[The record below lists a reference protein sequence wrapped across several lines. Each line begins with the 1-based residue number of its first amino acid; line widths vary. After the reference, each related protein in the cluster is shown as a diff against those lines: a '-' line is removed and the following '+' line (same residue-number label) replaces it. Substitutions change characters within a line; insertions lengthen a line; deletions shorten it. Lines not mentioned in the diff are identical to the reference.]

1 MRRLHSAA
9 EAVQCV
15 QSGHRV
21 FIHGGAA
28 TPISLVEALVDQADR
43 LRDVELTHLH
53 TSGDAAYARP
63 QYEQSF
69 RVANLFVG
77 GNLRKYVGTERN
89 DYVPVF
95 LSEIPRLFREGR
107 RHINVALIQ
116 VSPPDA
122 HGYVTL
128 GPSVDVA
135 MAAAE
140 SADVVVAEIN
150 PRMPRTHG
158 DGFLHVSRI
167 DFAIDVDRPLPESPA
182 AKLSDEERAIGQH
195 VAGLV
200 DDGATLQMG
209 IGAVP
214 DAVLAALVDHRH
226 LGVHTEMVSDG
237 ILPLIDCGAID
248 NSRKEVHPD
257 KVVAGFAT
265 GTQKLY
271 DYIDDNP
278 AVVLLDIAYVNRPTV
293 IARNPKVTAINSAV
307 EVDLTG
313 QVCADSIGHR
323 IISGVGGQLD
333 FMRGAALSPGGKP
346 IIALTSRAKKGESRI
361 VPTLRPGS
369 GVITTRMHVH
379 YVVTEYGVA
388 DLFGKA
394 LFERA
399 RALIAIAHPDIREGL
414 DREWHAVARRSG
426 S

>member
-1 MRRLHSAA
+1 MRRLFSAA
-9 EAVQCV
+9 EAVQCI

-28 TPISLVEALVDQADR
+28 TPISLVEAMVEQADR
-43 LRDVELTHLH
+43 LRDVEVTHLH
-53 TSGDAAYARP
+53 TSGEAAYGRP
-63 QYEQSF
+63 QYQESF

-107 RHINVALIQ
+107 RHINVAMLQ

-167 DFAIDVDRPLPESPA
+167 DFAIEVDRPLPESPPS
-182 AKLSDEERAIGQH
+182 KLSDEERAIGEH
-195 VAGLV
+195 VASLV

-209 IGAVP
+209 IGNVP
-214 DAVLAALVDHRH
+214 DAVLAALTNHKH
-226 LGVHTEMVSDG
+226 LGIHTEMVSDG
-237 ILPLIDCGAID
+237 VLPLIECGAVD

-265 GTQKLY
+265 GSRKLY

-361 VPTLRPGS
+361 VPTLKPGS
-369 GVITTRMHVH
+369 GVVTTRQHVH
-379 YVVTEYGVA
+379 YVVTEHGVA
-388 DLFGKA
+388 DLFGKSF
-394 LFERA
+394 FERA
-399 RALIAIAHPDIREGL
+399 RALISIAHPDVRDDLERDWDAL
-414 DREWHAVARRSG
+414 ARKS
-426 S
+426 

>member
-1 MRRLHSAA
+1 MRRLFSAA
-9 EAVQCV
+9 EAVQCI

-28 TPISLVEALVDQADR
+28 TPISLVEAMVEQAGR
-43 LRDVELTHLH
+43 LRDVEVTHLH
-53 TSGDAAYARP
+53 TSGEAAYGRP
-63 QYEQSF
+63 QYQESF

-107 RHINVALIQ
+107 RHINVAMLQ

-167 DFAIDVDRPLPESPA
+167 DFAIEVDRPLPESPPS
-182 AKLSDEERAIGQH
+182 KLSDEERAIGEH
-195 VAGLV
+195 VASLV

-209 IGAVP
+209 IGNVP
-214 DAVLAALVDHRH
+214 DAVLAALTNHKH
-226 LGVHTEMVSDG
+226 LGIHTEMVSDG
-237 ILPLIDCGAID
+237 VLPLIECGAVD

-265 GTQKLY
+265 GSRKLY

-361 VPTLRPGS
+361 VPTLKPGS
-369 GVITTRMHVH
+369 GVVTTRQHVH
-379 YVVTEYGVA
+379 YVVTEHGVA
-388 DLFGKA
+388 DLFGKSF
-394 LFERA
+394 FERA
-399 RALIAIAHPDIREGL
+399 RALISIAHPDVRDDLE
-414 DREWHAVARRSG
+414 REWHALARKS
-426 S
+426 

>member
-1 MRRLHSAA
+1 MRRLFSAS
-9 EAVQCV
+9 EAVACI

-21 FIHGGAA
+21 FVHGGAA
-28 TPISLVEALVDQADR
+28 TPLELVAALVEQAPR

-63 QYEQSF
+63 QYAESF
-69 RVANLFVG
+69 RIANLFVG
-77 GNLRKYVGTERN
+77 HNVRKTVGTERN
-89 DYVPVF
+89 DYVPMF

-107 RHINVALIQ
+107 RPVNVALLQ

-135 MAAAE
+135 IAAAE

-150 PRMPRTHG
+150 TRMPRTHG

-167 DFAIDVDRPLPESPA
+167 DFAIDVDRPLPESPPS
-182 AKLSDEERAIGQH
+182 KLSAEEQAIGRN

-200 DDGATLQMG
+200 EDGATLQMG

-214 DAVLAALVDHRH
+214 DAVLAALGDHKH
-226 LGVHTEMVSDG
+226 LGIHTEMVSDG
-237 ILPLIDCGAID
+237 VLPLIECGAID
-248 NSRKEVHPD
+248 NSRKEIHPD
-257 KVVAGFAT
+257 KLVAGFAT
-265 GTQKLY
+265 GSRKLY

-278 AVVLLDIAYVNRPTV
+278 AVVLLDIAYVNRPTT

-333 FMRGAALSPGGKP
+333 FMRGAALSEGGKP
-346 IIALTSRAKKGESRI
+346 IIALTSRAKKGDSRI
-361 VPTLRPGS
+361 VATLRPGA
-369 GVITTRMHVH
+369 GVVTTRQHVH

-388 DLFGKA
+388 DLFGKS

-399 RALIAIAHPDIREGL
+399 RALIGIAHPDDREKL
-414 DREWHAVARRSG
+414 EREWHALARRVG
-426 S
+426 P

>member
-1 MRRLHSAA
+1 MRRLFSAA
-9 EAVQCV
+9 EAVQCI

-28 TPISLVEALVDQADR
+28 TPISLVEAMVEQADR
-43 LRDVELTHLH
+43 LRDVEVTHLH
-53 TSGDAAYARP
+53 TSGEAAYGRP
-63 QYEQSF
+63 QYQESF

-107 RHINVALIQ
+107 RHINVAMLQ
-116 VSPPDA
+116 VSPPDS

-167 DFAIDVDRPLPESPA
+167 DFAIDVDRPLPESPPT
-182 AKLSDEERAIGQH
+182 KLGEEERAIGEH
-195 VAGLV
+195 VASLV

-214 DAVLAALVDHRH
+214 DAVLAALTNHKH
-226 LGVHTEMVSDG
+226 LGIHTEMVSDG
-237 ILPLIDCGAID
+237 VLPLIECGAVD

-265 GTQKLY
+265 GSRKLY

-369 GVITTRMHVH
+369 GVVTTRMHVH
-379 YVVTEYGVA
+379 YVVTEFGVA
-388 DLFGKA
+388 DLFGKSF
-394 LFERA
+394 FERA
-399 RALIAIAHPDIREGL
+399 KALTSIAHPEVRDDLERDWQAL
-414 DREWHAVARRSG
+414 ARKS
-426 S
+426 